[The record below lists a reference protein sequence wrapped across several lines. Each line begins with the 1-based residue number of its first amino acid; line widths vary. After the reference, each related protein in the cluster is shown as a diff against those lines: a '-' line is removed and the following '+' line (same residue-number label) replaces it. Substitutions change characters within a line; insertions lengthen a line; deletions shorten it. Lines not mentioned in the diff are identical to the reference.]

1 MASITSSQFHILENE
16 IRDNINLKAKLNA
29 ILEEVREVVSF
40 EIHDTC
46 RAMTKASESDAEFYN
61 DYETLDCEAWTPDY
75 IDLITL
81 NALRDIVNKT
91 ILEEVANN
99 ITEHTALELES
110 YEDYE
115 REMQKDYE
123 REMQKEYEREMQ
135 KEYDGYKSE
144 LRKEYD
150 REMRGY

>member
-40 EIHDTC
+40 EIHSTC
-46 RAMTKASESDAEFYN
+46 RAMTKASESDAELYN

-99 ITEHTALELES
+99 ITEHTARELES

-115 REMQKDYE
+115 REMQKD
-123 REMQKEYEREMQ
+123 
-135 KEYDGYKSE
+135 YDGYKSE

>member
-1 MASITSSQFHILENE
+1 MASITDSQFHILKNE

-46 RAMTKASESDAEFYN
+46 RAMTKSSESDAELYK

-81 NALRDIVNKT
+81 NALRDIVSKT
-91 ILEEVANN
+91 ITEEVMNN
-99 ITEHTALELES
+99 IVEHIAQEPES
-110 YEDYE
+110 YED
-115 REMQKDYE
+115 
-123 REMQKEYEREMQ
+123 YEREMQ

>member
-1 MASITSSQFHILENE
+1 MAGITSSQFHILENE

-99 ITEHTALELES
+99 ITEHTAQELES
-110 YEDYE
+110 YE
-115 REMQKDYE
+115 DYE

-135 KEYDGYKSE
+135 KEYEREMQKDYDGYKSE

>member
-1 MASITSSQFHILENE
+1 MAHITSSQFHILENE
-16 IRDNINLKAKLNA
+16 IQDNINLKAKLNA

-46 RAMTKASESDAEFYN
+46 KAMTKAAESDAELYN

-81 NALRDIVNKT
+81 NALRKLVDQTIAEEKT
-91 ILEEVANN
+91 QEAY
-99 ITEHTALELES
+99 TAYELEV
-110 YEDYE
+110 YE
-115 REMQKDYE
+115 DYE

-144 LRKEYD
+144 LREEYD

>member
-1 MASITSSQFHILENE
+1 MSHITSSQFQILKNE
-16 IRDNINLKAKLNA
+16 IKDNINLKAKLNA

-46 RAMTKASESDAEFYN
+46 RAMTKAAESDAELYN

-81 NALRDIVNKT
+81 TALRDLVDQTIAEEKT
-91 ILEEVANN
+91 QEAHIAY
-99 ITEHTALELES
+99 ELES
-110 YEDYE
+110 YE
-115 REMQKDYE
+115 DYE

-135 KEYDGYKSE
+135 KEYDGYKAE
-144 LRKEYD
+144 LREEYD

>member
-16 IRDNINLKAKLNA
+16 IRDNINLKAKLDA

-46 RAMTKASESDAEFYN
+46 RAMTKASESDAELYN

-99 ITEHTALELES
+99 ITEHTARELES

-123 REMQKEYEREMQ
+123 REMQKDYEREMQ
-135 KEYDGYKSE
+135 KDYDGYKSE

-150 REMRGY
+150 REMSGY

>member
-16 IRDNINLKAKLNA
+16 IRGNINLKAKLNE

-99 ITEHTALELES
+99 ITEHTARELES

-123 REMQKEYEREMQ
+123 REMQKEYEHEMQ
-135 KEYDGYKSE
+135 KDYDGYKSE

>member
-1 MASITSSQFHILENE
+1 MANITDSQFHILENE

-46 RAMTKASESDAEFYN
+46 KAMTKASESDAELYN

-81 NALRDIVNKT
+81 TALRDLVDQT
-91 ILEEVANN
+91 IAEEVMNN
-99 ITEHTALELES
+99 IVEHAAQGSES

-115 REMQKDYE
+115 REMQKDY
-123 REMQKEYEREMQ
+123 
-135 KEYDGYKSE
+135 DGYKSE
-144 LRKEYD
+144 LREEYD

>member
-1 MASITSSQFHILENE
+1 MAYITNSQFHILENE
-16 IRDNINLKAKLNA
+16 IRDNINLKAKLNV

-46 RAMTKASESDAEFYN
+46 RAMTKAAESDTELYN

-81 NALRDIVNKT
+81 NALRDIVSKT
-91 ILEEVANN
+91 ITEEVTNN
-99 ITEHTALELES
+99 IVEHTAQESES
-110 YEDYE
+110 YE
-115 REMQKDYE
+115 DYE

-135 KEYDGYKSE
+135 KDYDGYKSE

>member
-1 MASITSSQFHILENE
+1 MAHITNSQFHILENE

-46 RAMTKASESDAEFYN
+46 RAMTKASESDAELYN
-61 DYETLDCEAWTPDY
+61 DYETLDCESWTPDY

-81 NALRDIVNKT
+81 NTLRGIVNKT

-99 ITEHTALELES
+99 IVEHTAHEF
-110 YEDYE
+110 
-115 REMQKDYE
+115 
-123 REMQKEYEREMQ
+123 
-135 KEYDGYKSE
+135 E

>member
-99 ITEHTALELES
+99 ITEHTARELES
-110 YEDYE
+110 YG
-115 REMQKDYE
+115 DYE

-135 KEYDGYKSE
+135 KEYEREMQKDYDGYKGE

>member
-16 IRDNINLKAKLNA
+16 IRDNINLKAKLDA

-40 EIHDTC
+40 EIHSTC
-46 RAMTKASESDAEFYN
+46 RAMTKASESDAELYN

-99 ITEHTALELES
+99 ITEHTARELES

-115 REMQKDYE
+115 REMQKD
-123 REMQKEYEREMQ
+123 
-135 KEYDGYKSE
+135 YDGYKSE

>member
-1 MASITSSQFHILENE
+1 MARITDSQFHILKNE
-16 IRDNINLKAKLNA
+16 VRDNVNLKAKLNA

-40 EIHDTC
+40 EIHDAC
-46 RAMTKASESDAEFYN
+46 KAMTKAAESDAELYN

-81 NALRDIVNKT
+81 NALRKLVDQTIAEEKT
-91 ILEEVANN
+91 QEAY
-99 ITEHTALELES
+99 TAYELEV

-123 REMQKEYEREMQ
+123 REMQKEY
-135 KEYDGYKSE
+135 DGYKSE
-144 LRKEYD
+144 LREEYD

>member
-16 IRDNINLKAKLNA
+16 IRDNINLKAKLNG

-46 RAMTKASESDAEFYN
+46 RAMTKASESDAELYN

-81 NALRDIVNKT
+81 NALRDIVNKI

-99 ITEHTALELES
+99 ITEHTARELES
-110 YEDYE
+110 YE
-115 REMQKDYE
+115 DYE

-135 KEYDGYKSE
+135 KEYEREMQKDYDGYKSE

>member
-99 ITEHTALELES
+99 ITEHTARELES
-110 YEDYE
+110 YGDYE
-115 REMQKDYE
+115 REMQKEYE

>member
-1 MASITSSQFHILENE
+1 MVHITDSQFHILKNE

-46 RAMTKASESDAEFYN
+46 RSMTKAAESDVELYN

-81 NALRDIVNKT
+81 DALRDIVNKT
-91 ILEEVANN
+91 ITEEVMNN
-99 ITEHTALELES
+99 IAEHTE
-110 YEDYE
+110 
-115 REMQKDYE
+115 
-123 REMQKEYEREMQ
+123 
-135 KEYDGYKSE
+135 G
-144 LRKEYD
+144 
-150 REMRGY
+150 